1 MPVVAIFTF
10 INREFWGAMV
20 VGSNLRS
27 EFGFFFGA
35 VANLMYIANPAALWL
50 VGLIWV

>member
-10 INREFWGAMV
+10 INCEFWGTMII
-20 VGSNLRS
+20 GSNLRS
-27 EFGFFFGA
+27 EFGFFFRV
-35 VANLMYIANPAALWL
+35 VANLMHIANPATFWL

>member
-10 INREFWGAMV
+10 INREFRGAMV

-27 EFGFFFGA
+27 EFGFFFG
-35 VANLMYIANPAALWL
+35 VIADFMHIADPAALWL
-50 VGLIWV
+50 IGLIWV